1 MVWPQVSQSRFWKKL
16 LQLPRAGGEG
26 PPLLSDKSPFVDEF
40 VKLYHLP
47 PEAVLG
53 YRETLY
59 PEYRKK
65 IKETY
70 VPPPP
75 CTQSCGQAGN
85 FVLRP

>member
-1 MVWPQVSQSRFWKKL
+1 
-16 LQLPRAGGEG
+16 
-26 PPLLSDKSPFVDEF
+26 

-47 PEAVLG
+47 LDAVLG
-53 YRETLY
+53 NRETLY

-65 IKETY
+65 IKDTY

-85 FVLRP
+85 FVVLP